1 MTDAPDLFASL
12 SCDLCLQVESLDSV
26 VAESQL
32 RPSFELAG
40 AAPASALFGE
50 DERKSAQA
58 PASAQA
64 EPAFG
69 EISSS
74 PPMTQASA
82 ADASAKEPSASD
94 SSPPPRSGG
103 VGIAS
108 KISHW
113 VHSALGVPEEDD
125 EAQMRAARKQE
136 HKSQKREG

>member
-1 MTDAPDLFASL
+1 M
-12 SCDLCLQVESLDSV
+12 
-26 VAESQL
+26 AESQL

-40 AAPASALFGE
+40 AAPAGALFGE

-64 EPAFG
+64 EPALG

-82 ADASAKEPSASD
+82 ADASAKEPSASET
-94 SSPPPRSGG
+94 SPPPRSSG
-103 VGIAS
+103 GIAS

-113 VHSALGVPEEDD
+113 VHSALGVPEDD

>member
-1 MTDAPDLFASL
+1 M
-12 SCDLCLQVESLDSV
+12 
-26 VAESQL
+26 AESQL
-32 RPSFELAG
+32 RPSFELA
-40 AAPASALFGE
+40 AAPAGALFGE

-58 PASAQA
+58 PAPQA

-69 EISSS
+69 ESSSS

-82 ADASAKEPSASD
+82 ADASANEPSASEP
-94 SSPPPRSGG
+94 SPPPRSGG
-103 VGIAS
+103 GIAS

-113 VHSALGVPEEDD
+113 VHSALGVPEDD

>member
-1 MTDAPDLFASL
+1 MQA
-12 SCDLCLQVESLDSV
+12 ESLDSV

-40 AAPASALFGE
+40 AAPAGALFGE

-64 EPAFG
+64 EPVFG

-82 ADASAKEPSASD
+82 ADASAKEPSASE

-103 VGIAS
+103 GIAS